1 MKKQKSYVVLIIAA
15 LLLIAS
21 SVFALAAYRNSYQ
34 ESVQIG
40 KQLTEVK
47 NTIKEIE
54 AGNATGD
61 LEALKASSSQLST
74 EKLAAERPYSY
85 GLVGVF
91 FSLFLL
97 VKGILN
103 AVVGKAPAKKA
114 DINRL
119 AQAGLLAALSYIGF
133 AYLKIDVPLGNTAFH
148 FGNVFCVLAALL
160 LGGYWGGLSGALG
173 MTIGDLTTQYVT
185 SAPKTFLLK
194 FCIGA
199 IVGFVAHKLFK
210 LDQEHDAKRVSIA
223 TVVAS
228 ICGMGFNIVAD
239 PLVGYF
245 YKSYLLG
252 VPQDL
257 AKALAKIATLTTSV
271 NAVLAVILASVF
283 YLALRPALKKAGLFV
298 SVNAPAEEKTAKA
311 APAGK

>member
-21 SVFALAAYRNSYQ
+21 SVFAFAAYRNSYQ

-160 LGGYWGGLSGALG
+160 LGGYWGGLAGALG

-245 YKSYLLG
+245 Y
-252 VPQDL
+252 
-257 AKALAKIATLTTSV
+257 
-271 NAVLAVILASVF
+271 
-283 YLALRPALKKAGLFV
+283 
-298 SVNAPAEEKTAKA
+298 
-311 APAGK
+311 

>member
-21 SVFALAAYRNSYQ
+21 SVFAFAAYRNSYQ

-160 LGGYWGGLSGALG
+160 LGGLAGALG

>member
-21 SVFALAAYRNSYQ
+21 SVFAFAAYRNSYQ

-160 LGGYWGGLSGALG
+160 LGGYWGGLAGALG
-173 MTIGDLTTQYVT
+173 MTIGDLAVVCAEGVT
-185 SAPKTFLLK
+185 VGALEETITGAAGKLLK
-194 FCIGA
+194 EVRVFDIYRG
-199 IVGFVAHKLFK
+199 VGILPGRKSVAFSLTFRADDRT
-210 LDQEHDAKRVSIA
+210 LTDADIEPAMGRV
-223 TVVAS
+223 
-228 ICGMGFNIVAD
+228 
-239 PLVGYF
+239 L
-245 YKSYLLG
+245 
-252 VPQDL
+252 
-257 AKALAKIATLTTSV
+257 KALEQEL
-271 NAVLAVILASVF
+271 NAV
-283 YLALRPALKKAGLFV
+283 RR
-298 SVNAPAEEKTAKA
+298 
-311 APAGK
+311 